1 MKPLNDYLRRSFEKA
16 TIEQLADEYR
26 EKGYSVKTDAKV
38 GPYRVDLVASKDEE
52 NIIIEVK
59 TGRENPEAIRRIKEM
74 AGYFKSVPYT
84 KFFVVVSRLPEPKSI
99 IFEEIEAVLY
109 EFFILDI
116 PSDLDAL
123 STHTRVDDV
132 HSVSIK
138 EVIIQ
143 GGDLI
148 ITCSGMIGV
157 SLQFGSD
164 SEQESDD
171 IPMKMPFPFKFK
183 GAFRYNGNGYEVTE
197 CDDLVIDT
205 DAFYA

>member
-1 MKPLNDYLRRSFEKA
+1 MAEQNNTEMESVAQERERMRSEESRLRRLKRKRQRRERAKRLLIAAFCLIIAVVIGLGVFIAGRFEKRA
-16 TIEQLADEYR
+16 A
-26 EKGYSVKTDAKV
+26 
-38 GPYRVDLVASKDEE
+38 E
-52 NIIIEVK
+52 N
-59 TGRENPEAIRRIKEM
+59 TLTL
-74 AGYFKSVPYT
+74 KSDG
-84 KFFVVVSRLPEPKSI
+84 SI